1 MILQKSLPYDP
12 FAPRPLPGIAPL
24 DPADW
29 IRVDEAYGAQMAE
42 RERLI
47 RERRDVVIAL
57 DDSARMAA
65 EELLDNVIVAVLEKP
80 GFSLE
85 AGVVMRPDGGA
96 VKIDRA
102 DPLATVGRIVQ
113 EDFCLLE
120 KRGDEHVLVGGILC
134 FPSSWML
141 EEKFL
146 RPLVSIHI
154 PVTPYDENIAKRV
167 QRLFDGVQPG
177 RPLWRFNALWYADAA
192 LHQPRRENE
201 RRPERGAQTAEFLRS
216 EMQTVRRLPE
226 SGTVVF
232 GIHTHVLAREDAE
245 ALRPGQRG

>member
-29 IRVDEAYGAQMAE
+29 IRVDEAYAPQMAE

-96 VKIDRA
+96 VKIDRT

-201 RRPERGAQTAEFLRS
+201 RRPERRAQTAEFLRS
-216 EMQTVRRLPE
+216 EMQTVRRLPK
-226 SGTVVF
+226 SGAVVF

-245 ALRPGQRG
+245 ALRPG